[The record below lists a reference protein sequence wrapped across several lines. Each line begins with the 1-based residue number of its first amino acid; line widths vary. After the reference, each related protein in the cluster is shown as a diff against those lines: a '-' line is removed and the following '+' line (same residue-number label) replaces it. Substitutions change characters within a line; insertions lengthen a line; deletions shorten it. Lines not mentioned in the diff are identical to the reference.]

1 MLPLSEPVRQW
12 RMVRARLFGLVFGTY
27 LLLTL
32 GALLFYSPKVGALM
46 FVPVLVLSFGTV
58 FMVGRRI
65 RLPTDA
71 DLPSPDAQLRAA
83 RVAYIGQIGLVV
95 SFIALIVVFAVRT
108 YASS

>member
-12 RMVRARLFGLVFGTY
+12 QIVRARLFGLVLGTY

-32 GALLFYSPKVGALM
+32 GASLFYSPNVGALM
-46 FVPVLVLSFGTV
+46 LVPVLALSFGTM

-71 DLPSPDAQLRAA
+71 DLPSPDVQLRAT
-83 RVAYIGQIGLVV
+83 RVAYFGQIVLVV
-95 SFIALIVVFAVRT
+95 SFIVLIVLFAVTT
-108 YASS
+108 YAPP